1 MKLLTY
7 LILTTSYSSEID
19 TVIIL
24 SLYLVKPRY
33 REVRQLVQYSVSG
46 RDTPL
51 SQAAWLHP
59 CATQL
64 IDNEN
69 TKDRRKLGL
78 IFTYSS
84 FLHSKW
90 IWNYYK
96 NDSKSESNKRY
107 PLWTPKCTTRHTKK
121 KCLILVL
128 RELTS
133 HLEVS
138 KHTHEK
144 TTCINQNQAFYHF
157 SQTSPFPHIP
167 LPNDIN
173 TFQSPRLEIASCL
186 FLHMKLFL
194 HLSLHSHSSHSLY
207 FGLSCQCKCYCFL
220 VF

>member
-1 MKLLTY
+1 MRTPKIGGNWDSSLPTVLSFTQNEY
-7 LILTTSYSSEID
+7 GIIIRMTVRVNLI
-19 TVIIL
+19 
-24 SLYLVKPRY
+24 
-33 REVRQLVQYSVSG
+33 
-46 RDTPL
+46 RD
-51 SQAAWLHP
+51 
-59 CATQL
+59 
-64 IDNEN
+64 
-69 TKDRRKLGL
+69 
-78 IFTYSS
+78 
-84 FLHSKW
+84 
-90 IWNYYK
+90 
-96 NDSKSESNKRY
+96 

>member
-1 MKLLTY
+1 MPSDRYYAKKFMKLLTY

-96 NDSKSESNKRY
+96 NDSKSESNKRSIVNSKMY
-107 PLWTPKCTTRHTKK
+107 YETYKK
-121 KCLILVL
+121 KMFDPC
-128 RELTS
+128 
-133 HLEVS
+133 
-138 KHTHEK
+138 
-144 TTCINQNQAFYHF
+144 
-157 SQTSPFPHIP
+157 SQGANIP
-167 LPNDIN
+167 LRGKQAYPWENN
-173 TFQSPRLEIASCL
+173 M
-186 FLHMKLFL
+186 H
-194 HLSLHSHSSHSLY
+194 
-207 FGLSCQCKCYCFL
+207 
-220 VF
+220 